1 MYTEEDISR
10 QVDSFLSARKAYY
23 EEKGSDGMTTQQSD
37 VKTILSM
44 GLLHTV
50 PAQPRTILFDEDG
63 NILPV
68 IAYGVYE
75 DPQRLKPAWWPVVRD
90 GNIAGPVV
98 SAWLEE
104 DFWARAFGPMVFTE
118 TVPRDRLLVLHRVR
132 LQTLPD
138 VSGAFS
144 DLIHLVESFGLKVI
158 DPLKQ
163 TH

>member
-1 MYTEEDISR
+1 MYTEEYISR
-10 QVDSFLSARKAYY
+10 QVDNFLSARKAYY
-23 EEKGSDGMTTQQSD
+23 EEKGADGMTTQQAD

-44 GLLHTV
+44 RLLHTV

-90 GNIAGPVV
+90 GNIVGPVV
-98 SAWLEE
+98 SAWLED
-104 DFWARAFGPMVFTE
+104 DFWAGAFGPMVFTE

-132 LQTLPD
+132 LQIQPD
-138 VSGAFS
+138 VSGKMT
-144 DLIHLVESFGLKVI
+144 DLVRLVESFGLKVA
-158 DPLKQ
+158 DSTEP
-163 TH
+163 TR